1 MSRKFTITTGPRA
14 AHKVWDKPESIG
26 IAKLA
31 EELTFHRHRDT
42 KDGPCYIPGSLVA
55 NNRTAGGVNQI
66 DMLVY
71 DIDGGQTFTEL
82 DALLNSLNVVAFLH
96 TSFSHKTTTTKIAS
110 NSYEGW
116 ATKNGAPLPPTQK
129 SMTDYLEAIGKH
141 HLTGIDFN
149 LSSDKRSEREKYVR
163 NSGDGIEFIVHHDPV
178 EKFRVMFPLDHP
190 IVMVQLGFTTRQFI
204 ENYKSI
210 YHGVGRALGL
220 NYDGAC
226 EDSSRLYYF
235 PATRNGSQEGDDY
248 FSSMYGC
255 TGLDDIEQG
264 NLLDWEKYPRFSK
277 ADAKKEGSK
286 SPVDPAK
293 YNVTDRDGRPVNL
306 VKWSKTNHDFDIETM
321 LQRTLPEDHLG
332 EDRSGKDG
340 FHITCPY
347 EEQHTSPGGKGTW
360 AANSDGDRPWMIQ
373 CQHTSCKITHERR
386 NLDFLAE
393 LIRQGYVTAEDL
405 SIQQPASKDEVAAVL
420 GVDPSTLPDDV
431 ADDDD
436 GTADVIIAAADDDD
450 FLVPEDKGKDVQQ
463 VYTEALG
470 QILGAKLIGD
480 LRNAF
485 RRMLDKRCDIAV
497 EDVTEVIAKSPLG
510 GTPVKRFLRSAA
522 QAMNSDFDECLDM
535 IRNYREEHIQPI
547 SQAIGDL
554 HVRGIA
560 GGKLVD
566 EQKNLADY
574 YFLDKR
580 AVREKFDAYQTDSFQ
595 QEYGENATDIVNEL
609 STRYAKVIIGKDM
622 NYIDKVRSRRLR
634 APQLL
639 SHSALSGILRNRSVV
654 VEVAGRDGKKKK
666 KSRKI
671 FDVWC
676 EEALNIEE
684 FDGVTMVPGKPER
697 TEDKFNV
704 WDDKGMNFNVKPE
717 KGDVSLITNH
727 ILDTWCNGDEKLF
740 GYVMMWF
747 ADIIQNP
754 GNKPH
759 TALLLTGGQGT
770 GKSVICDVGLS
781 AILGGFY
788 GKSAKRDDIVGKFNG
803 MLVGKLLWLSE
814 ESLFAGDKMSMQVL
828 KDRITSPTIDV
839 EYKGVDK
846 FQFPSYTRFIFT
858 SNMDHATDLEHD
870 DRRFVV
876 LHTSDKYQRNKVY
889 FKKIVDWFRD
899 ERGVQKFLYYLLH
912 FKPQDYGWTW
922 DDLMDAPDTE
932 FKRAQIEMSLST
944 AETFFVELLKT
955 GRLADTPSSVFMEGR
970 VSWPLDLPEG
980 EEDFLIDPYVLQ
992 GAFTAYL
999 RYHGGG
1005 SAKYDRAKF
1014 TALFKKYIGKGRS
1027 PTEFSKPVRLPGQ
1040 SKQVRRLALPCRRK
1054 LMEMAI
1060 KGRLLTDRDYAEA
1073 VDNPTS
1079 HLYNESD
1086 VL

>member
-14 AHKVWDKPESIG
+14 KHKVWDKPESIDL
-26 IAKLA
+26 ARLA
-31 EELTFHRHRDT
+31 EELTFHRHRDS
-42 KDGPCYIPGSLVA
+42 KDGPCYIPGSLVG

-66 DMLVY
+66 DILVY
-71 DIDGGQTFTEL
+71 DIDGGQTFAEL
-82 DALLNSLNVVAFLH
+82 DAILNELNVVAFLH
-96 TSFSHKTTTTKIAS
+96 TSFSHLTTTTKIAS
-110 NSYEGW
+110 NAYEQW
-116 ATKNGAPLPPTQK
+116 ANKNNAPLPPTQK
-129 SMTDYLEAIGKH
+129 AMLDYLEAVGKT
-141 HLTGIDFN
+141 HLTNVDFN

-178 EKFRVMFPLDHP
+178 EKYRVMFPLDHP
-190 IVMVQLGFTTRQFI
+190 IVMVQLGFTTRQFT

-220 NYDGAC
+220 KYDGAC

-235 PATRNGSQEGDDY
+235 PATRNGSTEGVDY
-248 FSSMYGC
+248 FATMYGC
-255 TGLDDIEQG
+255 TGVDDLEQG

-277 ADAKKEGSK
+277 ADAKKDGSK
-286 SPVDPAK
+286 TPVDPAK
-293 YNVTDRDGRPVNL
+293 YSVTDRDGRPVNL
-306 VKWSKTNHDFDIETM
+306 LKWGKTNHDFDIESL
-321 LQRTLPEDHLG
+321 LQRVLPEDQLG
-332 EDRSGKDG
+332 EDRAGKEG
-340 FHITCPY
+340 FHITCPF
-347 EEQHTSPGGKGTW
+347 EDQHTSPGGKGTW

-373 CQHTSCKITHERR
+373 CQHTSCKVTNERR

-393 LIRQGYVTAEDL
+393 LIRQGYVTADDL
-405 SIQQPASKDEVAAVL
+405 GIQQPVSKEEVAAVL
-420 GVDPSTLPDDV
+420 GVDASTLPDEVGDE
-431 ADDDD
+431 DD
-436 GTADVIIAAADDDD
+436 GTADVIIAATDDDD
-450 FLVPEDKGKDVQQ
+450 FLVPEDRLKDASD
-463 VYTEALG
+463 VYSEALG
-470 QILGAKLIGD
+470 QILAAKLIGD

-485 RRMLDKRCDIAV
+485 RRMLDKKCDIAV
-497 EDVTEVIAKSPLG
+497 EDITEVIAKSSLG

-535 IRNYREEHIQPI
+535 IRNQRETDFPI
-547 SQAIGDL
+547 SQAIGEL
-554 HVRGIA
+554 HIRGIA

-566 EQKNLADY
+566 EQKRLADH

-580 AVREKFDAYQTDSFQ
+580 TVREKFDAYQTDSFN
-595 QEYGENATDIVNEL
+595 QEYGENATDIVNDL
-609 STRYAKVIIGKDM
+609 SNRYAKVIIGKDM
-622 NYIDKVRSRRLR
+622 NYIDKMRSRRLR

-684 FDGVTMVPGKPER
+684 YDGVTMIPQQPER
-697 TEDKFNV
+697 VDNKFNV
-704 WDDKGMNFNVKPE
+704 WDDKATNFNVKPE
-717 KGDVSLITNH
+717 KGDVSIITNH
-727 ILDTWCNGDEKLF
+727 ILEAWCNGDEKLF

-759 TALLLTGGQGT
+759 TALLLIGGQGT
-770 GKSVICDVGLS
+770 GKSVICDVGMS

-788 GKSAKRDDIVGKFNG
+788 GKSAKRDDIVGKFNS

-846 FQFPSYTRFIFT
+846 FQYPSYTRFIFT
-858 SNMDHATDLEHD
+858 SNMEHAADLEHD

-876 LHTSDKYQRNKVY
+876 LRTSDKYQRNKEY
-889 FKKIVDWFRD
+889 FKKMVDWFRD
-899 ERGVQKFLYYLLH
+899 DHGVQKFLNYLLT
-912 FKPQDYGWTW
+912 FKPEAYGWTW

-932 FKRAQIEMSLST
+932 YKRAQIEMSLST
-944 AETFFVELLKT
+944 AEMFFVELIKH
-955 GRLADTPSSVFMEGR
+955 GRPTDTPSSVFMDGR

-980 EEDFLIDPYVLQ
+980 EEDYLVDPQVLQ
-992 GAFTAYL
+992 GAFTAYI
-999 RYHGGG
+999 RHHGGG
-1005 SAKYDRAKF
+1005 SAKYDRGKF
-1014 TALFKKYIGKGRS
+1014 TAFFKKYIGRGRAPS
-1027 PTEFSKPVRLPGQ
+1027 DFSKPVRVPGQ
-1040 SKQVRRLALPCRRK
+1040 SKQVRRLALPARRV
-1054 LMEMAI
+1054 LMQQAI
-1060 KGRLLTDRDYAEA
+1060 KNRFITESDLMLA